1 MDQHEAGAEMNLEI
15 QTKRLAPGKYRVLRS
30 DGREFIILRGLL
42 EWVIE
47 AQDTGAV
54 GGHPTFSGA
63 KYSIKQGWCHATR
76 EQKQ

>member
-1 MDQHEAGAEMNLEI
+1 MNLSI
-15 QTKRLAPGKYRVLRS
+15 QTTRIAPGKYRVCRA
-30 DGREFIILRGLL
+30 DGREFIILRGTY

-63 KYSIKQGWCHATR
+63 KCSIKQGWCPATK
-76 EQKQ
+76 EQEQ